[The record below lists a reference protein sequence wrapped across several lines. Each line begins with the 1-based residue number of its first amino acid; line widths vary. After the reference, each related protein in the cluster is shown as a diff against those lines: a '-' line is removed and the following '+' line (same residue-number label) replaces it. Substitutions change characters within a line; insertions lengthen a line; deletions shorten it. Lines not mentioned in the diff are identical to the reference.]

1 MKATCMENRIRN
13 GGKEKI
19 KISIGKQEKI
29 GN

>member
-13 GGKEKI
+13 GGKEKT
-19 KISIGKQEKI
+19 KILTEKQEKI